1 MEARDNEFL
10 KRLEATF
17 RVEADEHLRAIDAGL
32 IELEQ
37 EPVPERAAVLVETV
51 FREAHSLKGAA
62 RSVSR
67 KDIESVCQPMESV
80 FSALKRRSVVLTP
93 TLCDLLHRATDAVTR
108 LVSST
113 DAECAPGDR
122 ESDREMIRQL
132 GCASVG
138 PAPVAPV
145 VSPLPGN
152 TAPVT
157 SPPAEEPASPR
168 PPADTPPLPAST
180 VRIRT
185 ARLDALLMQAEEMA
199 SLKLTAGQRLADLQ
213 EIHRELASW
222 KTESAQ
228 WKERSLKAGTPE
240 ADDWQARNEVHSNAL
255 ESRVAAAARTLEHDQ
270 RTVRRMVDEH
280 LEAMKNAAMLPVATL
295 VEAFP
300 KIVRDLARD
309 QQKEVELVI
318 RGADIEIDKRI
329 LDELK
334 DPFVHL
340 LRNCVDH
347 GIEAPGKRAGRGK
360 APRGTITIAF
370 NTRDNHQV
378 GILVSD
384 DGEGID
390 PNRVR
395 AAAVKAG
402 VLSGEAAGSLD
413 EQATLSLIFLSGVS
427 TSSII
432 TDVSGRGLGLA
443 IVREKAEMLGGTVS
457 AESRAGTGTTFRL
470 LLPMTLATF
479 RGVLVREREQIFVLP
494 TLNVERVLRT
504 KPDTIKTVENRET
517 IEVAGRVLPLV
528 RLGDV
533 LGLQSHGKTDRAD
546 RAGSAAATNYL
557 AVAVLTFGDKRI
569 AFQVDEVLDEQQVMV
584 KALGPQLRR
593 ARNIA
598 GATILGS
605 GRVAPVLNV
614 SDLMKSAVR
623 SAAPARAP
631 AEETPATA
639 GRVLVADDSI
649 TARTLLRSILE
660 TAGYRVTTAVD
671 GADAFA
677 QVRVGDF
684 DLVVSDV
691 DMPRMSG
698 FELTEKIRSDRKL
711 GELPVVLVT
720 ALESREDRERGVDS
734 GANAYI
740 VKSSFDQSNL
750 LEVVRRLI

>member
-17 RVEADEHLRAIDAGL
+17 RVEADEHLRALAAGL

-37 EPVPERAAVLVETV
+37 GPAPERAAAIIETV

-213 EIHRELASW
+213 EIYRSLVSW
-222 KTESAQ
+222 KAESTQ
-228 WKERSLKAGTPE
+228 WKERALKAGTPE
-240 ADDWQARNEVHSNAL
+240 AGDWQARNEVHSNAL
-255 ESRVAAAARTLEHDQ
+255 ESRVVATARALEHDQ

-623 SAAPARAP
+623 SAAPARAA